1 MTKEK
6 DKKKIFDTSLFKRLL
21 QYIKPYRAVFIISL
35 FCVIGLALFG
45 AYRPYVLKEAIDV
58 KIANKEYNGFVLYM
72 AIMLILLVLEVV
84 SQLLFIYYASWLG
97 QSVVKDVRVK
107 LFKHMLNFKMTYFD
121 KSSVGVLIT
130 RAVTDM
136 ERIADIFGQGL
147 FMIFSD
153 ILKMAVVATFMTYI
167 NLRLSLIVFITLPV
181 ILFATKIFQKY
192 MKRAFED
199 VRTEVSNLNSFVQE
213 RVTGMKILQ
222 LFTRETT
229 EYKKFKAINERHK
242 KGWLKTVWYNSI
254 FFPIAE
260 FLSSLTLAMV
270 IYVGGFD
277 AVTKLP
283 NTTLG
288 DLISFTMFLPMLFRP
303 LYQIANK
310 FNTLQMGM
318 VAADRVFKVLD
329 TTSSISDVGTI
340 EARNFNGSISFNDV
354 RFSYVKG
361 EEILKGISFNVNV
374 GETVAIVGATG
385 AGKSTIIN
393 LLNRFYDI
401 DSGNIKVDDTN
412 IKDITLSS
420 LRNEIAVVLQ
430 DVFLFADTIF
440 NNITLN
446 NPDITETD
454 VVKAAKSIG
463 IHNFISDLPNGYN
476 YNVKER
482 GVMLSSGQRQL
493 ISFLRA
499 YVTNPSIL
507 ILDEAT
513 SSVDSYSEQLIQ
525 DATDKITKDR
535 TSIVIAH
542 RLATIQQADKII
554 VIDAGKIV
562 EVGTHQSLLKKE
574 NGYYKNLYE
583 VQFLKAENTI

>member
-1 MTKEK
+1 MAEN
-6 DKKKIFDTSLFKRLL
+6 KKKIFDISLFRRLL
-21 QYIKPYRAVFIISL
+21 LYIKPYRRVFVILL
-35 FCVIGLALFG
+35 FCVVGLAVFG
-45 AYRPYVLKEAIDV
+45 ALRPYVLQQAIDTQ
-58 KIANKEYNGFVLYM
+58 IAEKKYDGFLFYIVV
-72 AIMLILLVLEVV
+72 MLALLLVEVV
-84 SQLLFIYYASWLG
+84 CQLLFIYYASWLG
-97 QSVVKDVRVK
+97 QSVVRDIRVI
-107 LFKHMLNFKMTYFD
+107 LFRHMLKFKMTYFD

-153 ILKMAVVATFMTYI
+153 ILKMAVVAGFMLVM
-167 NLRLSLIVFITLPV
+167 NWKLSLIVFTTLPI

-222 LFTRETT
+222 LFTREAI

-242 KGWLKTVWYNSI
+242 KGWIKTVWYNSI

-260 FLSSLTLAMV
+260 FVSSLTMGAV
-270 IYVGGFD
+270 IWIGGLNVVIGQT
-277 AVTKLP
+277 AS
-283 NTTLG
+283 LG
-288 DLISFTMFLPMLFRP
+288 DLIAFTMFIPMLFRP

-329 TTSSISDVGTI
+329 TDSNIDDTGAISAD
-340 EARNFNGSISFNDV
+340 NFKGNISFKNV
-354 RFSYVKG
+354 RFSYVED
-361 EEILKGISFNVNV
+361 EEVLKGISFDVNS

-401 DSGNIKVDDTN
+401 NSGTIQVDDKD

-420 LRNEIAVVLQ
+420 LRHQIAVVLQ
-430 DVFLFADTIF
+430 DVFLFADTIL

-446 NPDITETD
+446 NPEITEAD
-454 VVKAAKSIG
+454 VIKAAKVIG
-463 IHNFISDLPNGYN
+463 IHDFISTLPGGYH

-525 DATDKITKDR
+525 DATDKITEGR

-554 VIDAGKIV
+554 VMDAGEIV
-562 EVGTHQSLLKKE
+562 EIGTHQSLLNKE
-574 NGYYKNLYE
+574 SGYYKKLYE
-583 VQFLKAENTI
+583 VQFLKAEVV

>member
-1 MTKEK
+1 MS
-6 DKKKIFDTSLFKRLL
+6 KKGADVFDIKLFKRLL
-21 QYIKPYRAVFIISL
+21 KFVKPYKLVFFGTLI
-35 FCVIGLALFG
+35 FVIGLSVFG
-45 AYRPYVLKEAIDV
+45 VFRPKVLQLAIDT
-58 KIANKEYNGFVLYM
+58 KIALQEYDGFLFYII
-72 AIMLILLVLEVV
+72 IMITLLVLEVI

-97 QSVVKDVRVK
+97 QSVVKDIRVK
-107 LFKHMLNFKMTYFD
+107 LFKHMLSFKMKYFD
-121 KSSVGVLIT
+121 NSSVGVLIT

-136 ERIADIFGQGL
+136 ERIADIFGEGL

-153 ILKMAVVATFMTYI
+153 VLKMLAVAIMMFSM
-167 NLRLSLIVFITLPV
+167 NWKLSLIVFTTLPIV
-181 ILFATKIFQKY
+181 LFATKIFQKY
-192 MKRAFED
+192 MKLAFQD

-222 LFTRETT
+222 LFTREDT
-229 EYKKFKAINERHK
+229 EYKKFMAINERHK

-260 FLSSLTLAMV
+260 FLSS
-270 IYVGGFD
+270 I
-277 AVTKLP
+277 
-283 NTTLG
+283 TLG
-288 DLISFTMFLPMLFRP
+288 LVVWYGGLNVIMDSTASLGELTAFIMMIPMLFRP
-303 LYQIANK
+303 LNQIANK

-329 TTSSISDVGTI
+329 TTSQIDDSGNVVATQFKGDIAFKDVH
-340 EARNFNGSISFNDV
+340 
-354 RFSYVKG
+354 FSYIEN
-361 EEILKGISFNVNV
+361 EEVLKGISFNVEA
-374 GETVAIVGATG
+374 GQTIAIVGATG

-401 DSGNIKVDDTN
+401 QKGEICIDGVNIKN
-412 IKDITLSS
+412 MTLQS
-420 LRNEIAVVLQ
+420 LRAQIAVVLQ
-430 DVFLFADTIF
+430 DVFLFADTIL

-446 NPDITETD
+446 SDIVTEAE
-454 VVKAAKSIG
+454 VQQAAKDIG
-463 IHNFISDLPNGYN
+463 IHDFIMSLPNGYH

-507 ILDEAT
+507 VLDEAT

-525 DATDKITKDR
+525 DATDKITKGR

-542 RLATIQQADKII
+542 RLATIKKADKII
-554 VIDAGKIV
+554 VMDAGKIV
-562 EVGTHQSLLKKE
+562 EEGTHKTLLKKE

-583 VQFLKAENTI
+583 VQFMKEELA

>member
-1 MTKEK
+1 MAEK
-6 DKKKIFDTSLFKRLL
+6 QKKIFDITLFKRLL
-21 QYIKPYRAVFIISL
+21 GYIKPYRLIFVLSL
-35 FCVIGLALFG
+35 ICVVGLAIFG
-45 AYRPYVLKEAIDV
+45 AARPYVLKEAIDV
-58 KIANKEYNGFVLYM
+58 NISPRLYDGFIAYILLMVG
-72 AIMLILLVLEVV
+72 LLVLEVIC
-84 SQLLFIYYASWLG
+84 QLLFIYFASWLG
-97 QSVVKDVRVK
+97 QSVVKDIRVK
-107 LFKHMLNFKMTYFD
+107 LFNHMLKFKMTYYD

-153 ILKMAVVATFMTYI
+153 ILKMVVVLGVMLYI
-167 NLRLSLIVFITLPV
+167 NTRLSLIVFVTLPLIV
-181 ILFATKIFQKY
+181 FATKIFQRY

-229 EYKKFKAINERHK
+229 EYKNFTKINERHK

-260 FLSSLTLAMV
+260 ILSSITLAA
-270 IYVGGFD
+270 IILKGGYD
-277 AVTKLP
+277 ILGGSTT
-283 NTTLG
+283 TTLG
-288 DLISFTMFLPMLFRP
+288 DLVSFTMFVPMLFRP
-303 LYQIANK
+303 LNQISNK

-318 VAADRVFKVLD
+318 VAADRVFQVLD
-329 TTSSISDVGTI
+329 TESQINDKGQI
-340 EARNFNGSISFNDV
+340 EAEHFKGDILLKDV
-354 RFSYVKG
+354 RFSYEKN
-361 EEILKGISFNVNV
+361 EEVLKGVNLDINS
-374 GETVAIVGATG
+374 GETIAIVGATG

-401 DSGNIKVDDTN
+401 DSGEIAIDGT
-412 IKDITLSS
+412 DIQKFSLNS
-420 LRNEIAVVLQ
+420 LREQIAVVLQ
-430 DVFLFADTIF
+430 DVFLFADTIL

-446 NPDITETD
+446 NPIISEAD
-454 VVKAAKSIG
+454 VIAAAKAIG
-463 IHNFISDLPNGYN
+463 IHDFISSLPNGYH

-499 YVTNPSIL
+499 YMTNPSIL

-513 SSVDSYSEQLIQ
+513 SSVDSYSEQLMQ
-525 DATDKITKDR
+525 EATDKITKDR
-535 TSIVIAH
+535 TSIIIAH

-554 VIDAGKIV
+554 VMDAGQIV
-562 EVGTHQSLLKKE
+562 EIGTHQTLLERE
-574 NGYYKNLYE
+574 NGYYRNLYE
-583 VQFLKAENTI
+583 VQFLKAEAV